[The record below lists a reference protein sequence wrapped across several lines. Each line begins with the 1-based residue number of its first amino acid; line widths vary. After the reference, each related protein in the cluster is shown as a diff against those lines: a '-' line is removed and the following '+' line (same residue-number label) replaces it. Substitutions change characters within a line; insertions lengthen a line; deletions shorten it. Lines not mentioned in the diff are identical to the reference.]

1 MSIAFVPLE
10 TREGET
16 RVAVSPETAKKLVSL
31 GLDLRVQR
39 GAGAASGFSDQDY
52 ESAGAQLVDD
62 AAGEADLVMMVG
74 PPEPARLAGVQ
85 SSAVVVTHVQAA
97 RNEDVVAA
105 LKERGVTCLAMEL
118 VPRITRA
125 QSMDALSS
133 QATVGGYKAVLL
145 GATHMRKM
153 CPLLMTAAGT
163 VPPAKVVVFGAGVA
177 GLQAIATAR
186 RLGCVVEATDV
197 RMAVKEQVE
206 SLGGRFIEVPGAE
219 DQEDAGGY
227 AKEQSEEFLARQR
240 EEVAKRV
247 AEADLVITTAQ
258 VPGKKAPVLVS
269 EDMVKSMAPGSVI
282 VDMAVESGGNCALA
296 ERDQVVERHGVTI
309 VGVANIP
316 ATVPRH
322 ASELYAKNVLNLLK
336 PFVDEGTLALD
347 HADDVIAGCMLT
359 HEGKVVH
366 ERTAELLG
374 EPPPPKP
381 QPEAPEQPE
390 ATEAEPTS

>member
-10 TREGET
+10 TPQGET
-16 RVAVSPETAKKLVSL
+16 RVAVVPETAKKLVSL
-31 GLDLRVQR
+31 GLELRVER
-39 GAGAASGFSDQDY
+39 GAGVAAGFPDDAYAQ
-52 ESAGAQLVDD
+52 AGAALVGAV
-62 AAGEADLVMMVG
+62 AAREADLVLAVG
-74 PPEPARLAGVQ
+74 PLEPARLSGLRRG
-85 SSAVVVTHVQAA
+85 AVVVMFVQAA
-97 RNEDVVAA
+97 RNPEVVEA
-105 LKERGVTCLAMEL
+105 LEASGVTCLAMEL

-145 GATHMRKM
+145 GATHMKKM

-163 VPPAKVVVFGAGVA
+163 VPPARVVVFGAGVA

-197 RMAVKEQVE
+197 RMAAKEQVE

-227 AKEQSEEFLARQR
+227 AKEQSEDFLRRQR

-269 EDMVKSMAPGSVI
+269 EEMVRSMRPGSVI

-296 ERDQVVERHGVTI
+296 EKDQVVERHGVTI
-309 VGVANIP
+309 VGIANIP

-336 PFVDEGTLALD
+336 PFVKEGLLALD
-347 HADDVIAGCMLT
+347 HADDVIAGCLLT
-359 HEGKVVH
+359 HGGKVVH
-366 ERTAELLG
+366 ARTAELLG
-374 EPPPPKP
+374 KP
-381 QPEAPEQPE
+381 APAPAVEAGK
-390 ATEAEPTS
+390 A